1 MWAKVVLVAVQATL
15 GGRGAAAGVERDGGG
30 MVAAMGAAQD
40 GAAQRAR
47 ELWSGGERGEA
58 VKVLEAA
65 LAAAPEEVVLRRQLS
80 EALLA
85 LHRYAAALECAK
97 GLGRDGA
104 ALRGAALFKLGRHA
118 EALQELP
125 SGDAASLRLRID
137 AAEALGRFGEGDR
150 ALEQW
155 LALVGG
161 DHPEAAR
168 LRGLRAARDGKHE
181 QAAGEFE
188 LALKRDPCDAAALF
202 GLGQALK
209 RLGRKERALEV
220 LAEHRRVTPLL
231 DQLEFAERA
240 VDMDPR
246 HGSNWAAV
254 GDAQRALGRVELARA
269 AYVRATQLAKDD
281 EVVVIALRHARLES
295 EDAKDVAAAVA
306 LLEAAGARQND
317 ARVWVRAG
325 DLVLERGEREKAR
338 GYFERALALRPGDAQ
353 IVKRLE
359 AAKGL

>member
-1 MWAKVVLVAVQATL
+1 MMWAAVVLVCAQAEA
-15 GGRGAAAGVERDGGG
+15 GVAAERAQEGGAAER
-30 MVAAMGAAQD
+30 AQ
-40 GAAQRAR
+40 G
-47 ELWSGGERGEA
+47 LWNGGERGEA

-65 LAAAPEEVVLRRQLS
+65 LAAAPAEVALRRQLS

-85 LHRYAAALECAK
+85 LHRYAAALECAN
-97 GLGRDGA
+97 GLGVQGK

-118 EALQELP
+118 EALEELP

-137 AAEALGRFGEGDR
+137 AAEALGKFGESDR
-150 ALEQW
+150 ALEAW

-188 LALKRDPCDAAALF
+188 QALKRDPCDAAALF

-209 RLGRKERALEV
+209 RLGKTQRALEV
-220 LAEHRRVTPLL
+220 LAEHRRITPLL

-254 GDAQRALGRVELARA
+254 GDAQRALGRMELARA
-269 AYVRATQLAKDD
+269 AYVRGAELAKP
-281 EVVVIALRHARLES
+281 EEAVAIALRRARLES

-306 LLEAAGARQND
+306 LLEAAGARHND
-317 ARVWVRAG
+317 ARIWVRAG